1 MNSHEANQLRKLL
14 RNCQRNQITREER
27 IFFLIVVPWRVP
39 WHWSIFQLSI
49 HHSLYFDVILYINPL
64 SVISF
69 YFQDTSQEHH
79 TDYHRLEATR
89 FYLHK
94 LGDLFLSL

>member
-1 MNSHEANQLRKLL
+1 MKLINYVSYYVTVSVIKL
-14 RNCQRNQITREER
+14 HAKKEF
-27 IFFLIVVPWRVP
+27 FFLWWCHGIGRFFNYQ
-39 WHWSIFQLSI
+39 SIIPYILTC
-49 HHSLYFDVILYINPL
+49 VILYINPL